1 MGCRE
6 CCSGRAFK
14 WALAGGVIT
23 ALAVAVSMVIALTLN
38 QGPQSGCEVDAVC
51 RPEADMLDYLVSLGQ
66 VSSPDGLLVSWTHGA
81 NSRDKMEEG
90 LSSNSMVL
98 EADVNTEGLNTA
110 NETGVPIMAH
120 PPAIYSDNTLQHWL
134 ETVLSR
140 SQKGIKLDFKSLKA
154 VGPSLGLLQQ
164 LTDAGRVRR
173 PVWINADILPG
184 PNSPISI
191 PVNATQFLALVQ
203 EKYPRTTLSVGWTT
217 RYLAPLHTRPY
228 TKAMLE
234 EMHALVGAVPQKVT
248 FPVRAVMVRGAWPH
262 FSWLLD
268 QSERY
273 TLTLWQGRADPM
285 SVDDL
290 LYIRDN
296 TEAHRVYYDLF
307 EPILSQFKQQALN
320 ATRKQMYY
328 TGGSLKP
335 LLQPQGADGLSLE
348 WLVPEVHSNGT
359 AAVLTLP
366 DKDGMI
372 LLDVHLQRV
381 AARDPVPVVRVLEGH
396 SLTLESSLLQL
407 AMRPGRW
414 GVHMNIAEPEALRPT
429 LTTLARLSSLG
440 HLPRPVWVGATVS
453 HGSFV
458 VPGHV
463 DGRELITA
471 VADIFPHVT
480 VAPGWPEEVLDGGY
494 REQLVTDM
502 LKLCQGLWQPV
513 SFQLQA
519 GPLGQSKTDVVARLL
534 AASPRATVTVQNSH
548 TRSSPAAVQLGLLVA
563 RAEDRSRVYY
573 RLPRGQRQNLPADVG
588 RN

>member
-23 ALAVAVSMVIALTLN
+23 ALAVAVSMVIALTLNQGPQSALAVAVSMVIALTLN

-203 EKYPRTTLSVGWTT
+203 EKYPRTTRSVGWTT
-217 RYLAPLHTRPY
+217 LYLAPLHTRPY

-234 EMHALVGAVPQKVT
+234 EMHVLVGAVPQKVT
-248 FPVRAVMVRGAWPH
+248 FPMRAVMVWGAWPH

-268 QSERY
+268 QSESYFIRV
-273 TLTLWQGRADPM
+273 LWGPT
-285 SVDDL
+285 V
-290 LYIRDN
+290 
-296 TEAHRVYYDLF
+296 
-307 EPILSQFKQQALN
+307 N

-494 REQLVTDM
+494 RRGRKER
-502 LKLCQGLWQPV
+502 
-513 SFQLQA
+513 
-519 GPLGQSKTDVVARLL
+519 AR
-534 AASPRATVTVQNSH
+534 RF
-548 TRSSPAAVQLGLLVA
+548 
-563 RAEDRSRVYY
+563 
-573 RLPRGQRQNLPADVG
+573 
-588 RN
+588 